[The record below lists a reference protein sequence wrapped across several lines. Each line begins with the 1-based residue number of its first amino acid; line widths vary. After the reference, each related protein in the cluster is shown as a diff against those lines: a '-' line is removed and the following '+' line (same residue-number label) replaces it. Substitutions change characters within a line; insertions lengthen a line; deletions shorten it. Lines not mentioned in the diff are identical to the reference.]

1 MSLLFLKITF
11 GMFVGTLVGLTGL
24 GGGVL
29 LLPIL
34 IFFLRVPAA
43 IALGS
48 GSVIL
53 VLLLLYVPSAPAT
66 PVGTDV
72 IHAFALTGF
81 TSLLRLRLGTV
92 DPDLVFPLLIGS
104 VPGSLVGVRLG
115 TALPSYG
122 VKRDLGVV
130 LFATGARMLWV

>member
-11 GMFVGTLVGLTGL
+11 GMFVGTSVGLTGL

-34 IFFLRVPAA
+34 IFFFLRVPAT

-48 GSVIL
+48 GGVIF
-53 VLLLLYVPSAPAT
+53 VLLLLFVPSAPST

-81 TSLLRLRLGTV
+81 TGLLRLLLGTV

-122 VKRDLGVV
+122 VKRVQIGRAHV
-130 LFATGARMLWV
+130 

>member
-1 MSLLFLKITF
+1 
-11 GMFVGTLVGLTGL
+11 VGLTGL

-34 IFFLRVPAA
+34 IFFLRVPAT

-53 VLLLLYVPSAPAT
+53 VLLLLFVPSAPAT

-81 TSLLRLRLGTV
+81 TGLLRLRLGTV

-104 VPGSLVGVRLG
+104 VPGSLVGPTRHGVAELWGEASPWHRLVCHRSKDAVGLGG
-115 TALPSYG
+115 TAFPNG
-122 VKRDLGVV
+122 
-130 LFATGARMLWV
+130 